1 MEVIILTTTPEMD
14 NVISN
19 YKQEINKIRT
29 GRANPAILDAINIRC
44 YGNMDKLSHNARIN
58 IEGPHQLVVRPHDRS
73 LVKAITESITAAD
86 LRLQIKTEADAV
98 RLIFPQLTEEIRKSL
113 VKDLAKIT
121 EDYKIKIRN
130 VRRDAIHNLKKQDLP
145 EDQNKR
151 GEEQIQKITDTK
163 IIELVKVEKDKIAQL
178 MKV

>member
-1 MEVIILTTTPEMD
+1 MEIIVLTTTKEMD
-14 NVISN
+14 NVISH

-44 YGNMDKLSHNARIN
+44 YGSMDRLSHNARIN
-58 IEGPHQLVVRPHDRS
+58 VEGAHQLVVRPHDRS
-73 LVKAITESITAAD
+73 LVKAITEAITAAD

-130 VRRDAIHNLKKQDLP
+130 VRRDAIHSLKKQELP
-145 EDQNKR
+145 EDQNKK
-151 GEEQIQKITDTK
+151 GEEIIQKLTDIKIT
-163 IIELVKVEKDKIAQL
+163 ELMKVEKNKITEL
-178 MKV
+178 MKI